1 LFVVDANPNI
11 SVFGSLMTY
20 SLFHVLGKHGSPLPL
35 VAELA
40 SALFLTN
47 SNDKVYHAF
56 RHLEEVATSWC
67 NSEVGDVFLKGS
79 FQQFHPPTQKP
90 YGLKVEISNCLVVC
104 NIMLSANDDGQ
115 AFSKS
120 MEVLQKYAH
129 GVSAVQGHRIL
140 WMLSNVGC
148 IITNDYMVGAE
159 MSLKLAKQVFTC
171 VHCSTCGRFHH
182 KIVVPLLTVS
192 SLMCTDQAK
201 VGRVLEFVADIANNH
216 NLSLVELTV
225 FTMVVNHKSL
235 TVRTSVC
242 NMWSTYLDKVNQKES
257 YTISQ
262 ECLRIFNC
270 LISEY
275 LNGVGELESYA
286 IHPTKKARVGKGSLV
301 PKSVFIESSIH
312 SSNDDTA
319 SFNASIKELPEFR
332 QRTSKIGYI
341 VIDLQSIFDTAF
353 PNVKIRPISRVI
365 RGGNKKTIKIWQATG
380 TRVNRGEKMMLYP
393 GHMPMMPKSYLTL
406 KDHSTWYY
414 NKAMAV
420 KALMWYNLTTEA
432 NTDWRNRR
440 FHHLLGSESEVSLR
454 RSKFPE
460 EDALV
465 RLFISRKSK
474 SNKKTFVLSY
484 PDD

>member
-1 LFVVDANPNI
+1 MYFA
-11 SVFGSLMTY
+11 
-20 SLFHVLGKHGSPLPL
+20 
-35 VAELA
+35 
-40 SALFLTN
+40 
-47 SNDKVYHAF
+47 
-56 RHLEEVATSWC
+56 SWC
-67 NSEVGDVFLKGS
+67 NSEFGDIFLKGS

-90 YGLKVEISNCLVVC
+90 YGLLVVISNCLVVRD
-104 NIMLSANDDGQ
+104 IMLSANDDGQ
-115 AFSKS
+115 SFSKS

-140 WMLSNVGC
+140 WMLSNIGC
-148 IITNDYMVGAE
+148 IIPNDYTVGAE
-159 MSLKLAKQVFTC
+159 MSLKLAKQVCTC

-225 FTMVVNHKSL
+225 FPMAVNHKSL
-235 TVRTSVC
+235 TVQTSVC

-257 YTISQ
+257 YPVSQ
-262 ECLRIFNC
+262 ECLQIFNC

-312 SSNDDTA
+312 SSNNDMA

-332 QRTSKIGYI
+332 HCTLKNGDIL
-341 VIDLQSIFDTAF
+341 IDLQSIFDTAF

-365 RGGNKKTIKIWQATG
+365 CGG
-380 TRVNRGEKMMLYP
+380 
-393 GHMPMMPKSYLTL
+393 
-406 KDHSTWYY
+406 
-414 NKAMAV
+414 
-420 KALMWYNLTTEA
+420 
-432 NTDWRNRR
+432 
-440 FHHLLGSESEVSLR
+440 
-454 RSKFPE
+454 
-460 EDALV
+460 
-465 RLFISRKSK
+465 
-474 SNKKTFVLSY
+474 
-484 PDD
+484 